1 MQGGREPASYE
12 VVMMAGEDV
21 VIDPWGSAQSTDY
34 DRIVEQFGLSSMDG
48 VTLENPSRLHRR
60 GIVFAHRDLDQVLDA
75 KRRGDGFG
83 VLTGLMP
90 SGQMHM
96 GHSMVIDQVKWFQEQ
111 GGDVTIA
118 VADLESQATRGISL
132 EKGRKIALEE
142 YVANYAAL
150 GLDVE
155 KTNVY
160 FQSSRPI
167 VQRLGFQL
175 GKRTNLNEF
184 EAIYGFGGE
193 TNLAHVQAPMVQVG
207 DILHPQ
213 TDEYGG
219 LRPIVVPVG
228 VDQDPHLRLTRGLA
242 AKTNWFNVND
252 GKHAGVTITLSVHEE
267 NASALG
273 QMPNGRLDKE
283 KLNQVFNGIVA
294 SLVDLGY
301 SDIQSNPKQGTVNV
315 PSATKRDKTMI
326 RMKLL
331 QYERSLGGMG
341 MLAPSSTYHHFAVG
355 MTGEK
360 MSSSK
365 PKTTLFL
372 RDDLP
377 TVEKKIKRAFSGGQT
392 TIEEHRRLG
401 GDPDIDVA
409 YQYMMYFFEEDDG
422 YLAELNSDYRAGK
435 ILAGEMKQLCIDRAV
450 DWLGHLHEMRDQ
462 TAHLVE
468 DFLAQDAR

>member
-1 MQGGREPASYE
+1 MG
-12 VVMMAGEDV
+12 GEDV

-34 DRIVEQFGLSSMDG
+34 SRIIEQFGLSSMDQMS
-48 VTLENPSRLHRR
+48 LPSPSRLHRR
-60 GIVFAHRDLDQVLDA
+60 GIVFAHRDLGQVLDA
-75 KRRGDGFG
+75 QKQGDSFG

-96 GHSMVIDQVKWFQEQ
+96 GHSMVIDQVKWFQEL

-118 VADLESQATRGISL
+118 VADLESQATRGVSL
-132 EKGRKIALEE
+132 EKGRKVALEE
-142 YVANYAAL
+142 YISHYAAL
-150 GLDVE
+150 GVDPE

-184 EAIYGFGGE
+184 EAIYGFSGE
-193 TNLAHVQAPMVQVG
+193 TNLAHVQAPLVQVG

-242 AKTNWFNVND
+242 SKTNWFNVND
-252 GKHAGVTITLSVHEE
+252 GKSSGVVIGLSVQDD
-267 NASALG
+267 NAEVLG
-273 QMPNGRLDKE
+273 QLPNGRLDNDR
-283 KLNQVFNGIVA
+283 LNTVFAGMVA
-294 SLVDLGY
+294 SLEHLGF
-301 SDIQSNPKQGTVNV
+301 SDILSNPKQRTIAV
-315 PSATKRDKTMI
+315 PSATANDKSRI
-326 RMKLL
+326 RIKLL
-331 QYERSLGGMG
+331 EYERSLGGMG
-341 MLAPSSTYHHFAVG
+341 LLAPSSTYHHFAVG
-355 MTGEK
+355 LTGEK

-377 TVEKKIKRAFSGGQT
+377 TVEKKIKRAFSGGQAT
-392 TIEEHRRLG
+392 VEEHRRIG
-401 GDPDIDVA
+401 GNPDIDVA
-409 YQYMMYFFEEDDG
+409 YRYMMYFFEDDDS
-422 YLAELNSDYRAGK
+422 YLEEINADYRAGK
-435 ILAGEMKQLCIDRAV
+435 ILAGEMKQLCIERATS
-450 DWLGHLHEMRDQ
+450 WLSNLHEMRDQ
-462 TAHLVE
+462 TAHLVS
-468 DFLAQDAR
+468 DFLASDAQ